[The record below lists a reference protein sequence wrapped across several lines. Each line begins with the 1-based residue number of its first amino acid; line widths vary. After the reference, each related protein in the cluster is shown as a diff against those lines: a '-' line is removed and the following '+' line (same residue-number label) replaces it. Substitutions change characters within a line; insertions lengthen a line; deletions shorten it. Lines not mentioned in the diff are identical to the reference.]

1 MDLNRLTETAIRA
14 SIVAGNEIMK
24 IYNSKDF
31 QITSKIDNS
40 PLTIADLESNKII
53 TDLLT
58 ETNIP
63 ILSEEG
69 KDIDYKIRSKWDIF
83 WLVDPIDGT
92 KEFIKKN
99 GEFTVN
105 IALIKNQSPILG
117 VIFAPVLQTLYFSN
131 HLIGSFKSSVKDFK
145 HNFDFIKNNSV
156 KLPINR
162 KDKSCVVVAS
172 RSHMSSETED
182 FINSLRNKNNDVKII
197 SKGSSL
203 KLCLVAEGSADF
215 YPRYAPTM
223 EWDTCA
229 PQIIAEESGADVFVA
244 DSLAPL
250 TYNKENLLNPFFI
263 VTNTTLI
270 H

>member
-14 SIVAGNEIMK
+14 SIVAGNAIMK

-131 HLIGSFKSSVKDFK
+131 HLIGSFKSRVKDFK

-223 EWDTCA
+223 EWDT
-229 PQIIAEESGADVFVA
+229 GAGHAICIYAGCKVIDVKTNKEM
-244 DSLAPL
+244 L
-250 TYNKENLLNPFFI
+250 YNKISLLNNWF
-263 VTNTTLI
+263 LI
-270 H
+270 SKK

>member
-92 KEFIKKN
+92 KEFIKKKWRVYSEYCIN
-99 GEFTVN
+99 KKPVSNIGRYFCTCFTN
-105 IALIKNQSPILG
+105 L
-117 VIFAPVLQTLYFSN
+117 VLF
-131 HLIGSFKSSVKDFK
+131 
-145 HNFDFIKNNSV
+145 
-156 KLPINR
+156 
-162 KDKSCVVVAS
+162 
-172 RSHMSSETED
+172 
-182 FINSLRNKNNDVKII
+182 
-197 SKGSSL
+197 
-203 KLCLVAEGSADF
+203 
-215 YPRYAPTM
+215 
-223 EWDTCA
+223 
-229 PQIIAEESGADVFVA
+229 
-244 DSLAPL
+244 
-250 TYNKENLLNPFFI
+250 
-263 VTNTTLI
+263 
-270 H
+270 